1 MSAPRAA
8 RGLGESLENAVLR
21 QLLLYLSTQRTAY
34 RLLMGTALA
43 RRVAWRFVAGEREAD
58 ALAAVTELA
67 RHGVMAT
74 LDHLGE
80 NVTDEASARA
90 ATDATLHLLGA
101 LDQAGSRAHVSIKLT
116 QVGLD
121 IDEAFCRDEL
131 RRILSAAREVGTF
144 VRIDMEGVAYTE
156 RTLRLFYEAHDEF
169 GADAVGIVLQSY
181 LYRTAADLETAISRQ
196 ARVRLVKG
204 AYDEPP
210 SVAFPQKRDVDRA
223 YAIQQQQLLARG
235 RYPAL
240 ATHDRRLIGEAERFV
255 ATEGLNPL
263 GFEFQM
269 LYGVRRDLQVALA
282 AAGYNVRCYVPY
294 GARWYPY
301 FMRRLA
307 ERPANI
313 AFILRELARR

>member
-1 MSAPRAA
+1 M
-8 RGLGESLENAVLR
+8 LR
-21 QLLLYLSTQRTAY
+21 QLLLYLSTQRAAY
-34 RLLMGTALA
+34 RLLMGTALT
-43 RRVAWRFVAGEREAD
+43 RRLAWRFVAGEREAD
-58 ALAAVTELA
+58 ALEAVRQLA
-67 RHGVMAT
+67 RQGVMAT

-90 ATDATLHLLGA
+90 ATAEILHLLGA
-101 LDQAGSRAHVSIKLT
+101 LERGGLPAHVSIKLT
-116 QVGLD
+116 QIGLD
-121 IDEAFCRDEL
+121 IDEGFCRQEL
-131 RRILSAAREVGTF
+131 RRILLAARGIGTF
-144 VRIDMEGVAYTE
+144 VRIDMEGAAYTE

-169 GADAVGIVLQSY
+169 GAGTVGVVLQSY
-181 LYRTAADLETAISRQ
+181 LYRTADDIDTAIARQ

-210 SVAFPQKRDVDRA
+210 DVAFPDKLAVDRA

-235 RYPAL
+235 HYPAL

-255 ATEGLNPL
+255 AAEGLSPRR
-263 GFEFQM
+263 FEFQM

-294 GARWYPY
+294 GAQWYPY

-307 ERPANI
+307 ERPANLM
-313 AFILRELARR
+313 FMLRELARR

>member
-1 MSAPRAA
+1 M
-8 RGLGESLENAVLR
+8 
-21 QLLLYLSTQRTAY
+21 RTALTR
-34 RLLMGTALA
+34 RL
-43 RRVAWRFVAGEREAD
+43 AWRFVAGEREAD
-58 ALAAVTELA
+58 ALAAVEALA
-67 RHGVMAT
+67 RQGVMAT

-90 ATDATLHLLGA
+90 ATDATLQLLGA
-101 LDQAGSRAHVSIKLT
+101 LQRAALPAHVSIKLT

-121 IDEAFCRDEL
+121 IDEEFCRLEL
-131 RRILSAAREVGTF
+131 RRILLAARDFGTF
-144 VRIDMEGVAYTE
+144 VRIDMEGGAYTE
-156 RTLRLFYEAHDEF
+156 RTLRLFYEAHDAV
-169 GADAVGIVLQSY
+169 GAGAVGIVLQSY
-181 LYRTAADLETAISRQ
+181 LYRTPGDIETAIARQ

-210 SVAFPQKRDVDRA
+210 SVAFPDKRDVDRA

-255 ATEGLNPL
+255 AAENLNRR

-269 LYGVRRDLQVALA
+269 LYGVRRDLQVSLA

-294 GARWYPY
+294 GAQWYPY

-307 ERPANI
+307 ERPANLT
-313 AFILRELARR
+313 FILRELARR

>member
-1 MSAPRAA
+1 M
-8 RGLGESLENAVLR
+8 LR
-21 QLLLYLSTQRTAY
+21 QLFLSLSTRHAAY
-34 RLLMGTALA
+34 RLLMSTALT

-58 ALAAVTELA
+58 ALAVVRELA
-67 RHGVMAT
+67 RQGVMAT

-80 NVTDEASARA
+80 NVTNEASARA

-101 LDQAGSRAHVSIKLT
+101 LEKAGLPAHVSIKLT
-116 QVGLD
+116 QIGLD
-121 IDEAFCRDEL
+121 VEEGFCRQEL
-131 RRILSAAREVGTF
+131 RRILLAARDIGTF
-144 VRIDMEGVAYTE
+144 VRIDMEGAAYTE

-181 LYRTAADLETAISRQ
+181 LYRTLGDIDTAIARQ

-210 SVAFPQKRDVDRA
+210 DVAFPDKWDVDRA

-240 ATHDRRLIGEAERFV
+240 ATHDRTLIGQAERFV
-255 ATEGLNPL
+255 AAEGISPRR
-263 GFEFQM
+263 FEFQM

-307 ERPANI
+307 ERPANL